1 LESGSAP
8 ARLTAMNRLE
18 KARYRNILKKAAK
31 VNRLLKKGYLVF
43 DHYGNKAIKFQY
55 CKKQKYLY
63 QGNEQGRVVYAG
75 RKESLWISAL
85 DIPIKEYNA
94 DRFDKWTAVHPK
106 DIKKI

>member
-1 LESGSAP
+1 MQSGSAP
-8 ARLTAMNRLE
+8 ARLAKMNKLE

-43 DHYGNKAIKFQY
+43 DHYGTKTGKFKY

-63 QGNEQGRVVYAG
+63 QGNEQGRVVYVG

-85 DIPIKEYNA
+85 GIPIKEYNA
-94 DRFDKWTAVHPK
+94 KRFDKWTAVHPK